1 MASAAKFSMSTVLG
15 EKERQLDDGL
25 FGLEDLEGREVQ
37 GPDMRRTAK
46 RKAALQSKFQE
57 LARQCFGKFAGQA

>member
-37 GPDMRRTAK
+37 GPG
-46 RKAALQSKFQE
+46 AATM
-57 LARQCFGKFAGQA
+57 